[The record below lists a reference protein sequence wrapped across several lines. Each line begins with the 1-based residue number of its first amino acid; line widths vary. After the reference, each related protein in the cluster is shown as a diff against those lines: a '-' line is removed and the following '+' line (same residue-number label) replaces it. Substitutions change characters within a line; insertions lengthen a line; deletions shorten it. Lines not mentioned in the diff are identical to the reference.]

1 MVMTIHVPDV
11 THPLLNL
18 AASSSTPWYL
28 SNELIGPV
36 VGALVGAALTF
47 FLARGGLS
55 RENSLLKTRADNL
68 QSERDKARSELR
80 AARAEVGA
88 LRKVETKYTEVKKIL
103 GDSSVVKDYDQP
115 VLLLGP
121 RNVGKTSLVTQWHA
135 PWNSD
140 TLESTRRLLTSTVPV
155 FDYTQP
161 DAAPHFADADV
172 LTKVHVHL
180 KVKVHDFPGEPH
192 LQHEVAKVAR
202 SETKRLRE
210 ETRKALGVVLV
221 CMFDAEE
228 AATGVSSETKRYYNG
243 EFFSHLRGFVINE
256 AIGIERLV
264 VVFNKFDLLRAKMPG
279 QPDDALINECI
290 TTFDPIIEPF
300 HYMCNSERVCETI
313 TVLDRDKLRLSQG
326 ASVVLGEAARGLVT
340 TMAGPTSAA
349 GLFPEG
355 SQATR
360 RMAARYPRVS

>member
-1 MVMTIHVPDV
+1 MLMTVLAPDV
-11 THPLLNL
+11 THPLLNF
-18 AASSSTPWYL
+18 AASGSTPWYV
-28 SNELIGPV
+28 SNEIIGPI

-80 AARAEVGA
+80 AARAEVVA
-88 LRKVETKYTEVKKIL
+88 LRKVETKYTDVKKNL
-103 GDSSVVKDYDQP
+103 AASSVVKDYDQP

-135 PWNSD
+135 PWDSSELRANQ
-140 TLESTRRLLTSTVPV
+140 RLLSSTVPV

-180 KVKVHDFPGEPH
+180 KLKVHDFPGEPD

-202 SETKRLRE
+202 AETARLRE
-210 ETRKALGVVLV
+210 ETRKTLGVVLV
-221 CMFDAEE
+221 CMFDAVE
-228 AATGVSSETKRYYNG
+228 AATGLSSETRRYYNA
-243 EFFSHLRGFVINE
+243 EFFSHFRGFVINE
-256 AIGIERLV
+256 AIGIERLI
-264 VVFNKFDLLRAKMPG
+264 VVFNKFDLLRAQLPG
-279 QPDDALINECI
+279 QSDDALINECVSK
-290 TTFDPIIEPF
+290 FDSIIEPF
-300 HYMCNSERVCETI
+300 HYMCNPERVCETI
-313 TVLDRDKLRLSQG
+313 TVLDRDRLRMSQG

-340 TMAGPTSAA
+340 AMAGPASAN

-355 SQATR
+355 GKATK
-360 RMAARYPRVS
+360 RMAARHPRVS